1 MQHTFCVEFYLK
13 PFCFLPP
20 PSLPFLLFL
29 PNPSSFL
36 PLPSPSLSSLPFP
49 SSIPLYS
56 SSLLSSPS
64 LLSFLPPSIPLSLS
78 PPLPPPQIAR
88 QILEAHAS
96 MLTLSMHDAKLQYIR
111 NWQALQDFGITYFLV
126 KVGRSRKEVS

>member
-1 MQHTFCVEFYLK
+1 MQHAFCVEFYLK
-13 PFCFLPP
+13 SFGLLPP

-29 PNPSSFL
+29 LFLPHPSSFL
-36 PLPSPSLSSLPFP
+36 PLPLLPPLSF
-49 SSIPLYS
+49 LYS
-56 SSLLSSPS
+56 SLLLLPS
-64 LLSFLPPSIPLSLS
+64 LLS
-78 PPLPPPQIAR
+78 LPPPQIAR

>member
-1 MQHTFCVEFYLK
+1 MQHTFWVEFYFK
-13 PFCFLPP
+13 PFGLLPP
-20 PSLPFLLFL
+20 PSFLF
-29 PNPSSFL
+29 PPPPPPSSPSPFL
-36 PLPSPSLSSLPFP
+36 PLFLSIPPPFSPLPPSFP
-49 SSIPLYS
+49 SSPRL
-56 SSLLSSPS
+56 
-64 LLSFLPPSIPLSLS
+64 FLSLP